1 MKKCGRLLSFAAAG
15 VIFAGSSLFAS
26 NEIMEPSGLDQIKEI
41 ITADEKLNQ
50 KVNSSDIANAL
61 RSIEK
66 MNDLIREAIIVNG
79 LANDGDISVADA
91 REINRYLVANHLE
104 LWYELRG
111 QKAGVDS
118 TGYYIVDRKRLSN
131 TIALN
136 INAVSLW
143 GAIYNLGFETDHKHR
158 LVDSSGRK
166 SASFKN
172 VGYFLSEILKNE
184 IESKKLYNDEFQ
196 EIEGTTGTAFDQVLK
211 IIMTDKG
218 LLKRI
223 PTSDIRDG
231 AQAANQMNHLIIE
244 AIVENGLGNDGKLTT
259 ADIREINRYLVANHK
274 EKWAEL
280 HGDDENGEETG
291 YHLVQND
298 GAYSRMFADNVVN
311 SVADGVYHLG
321 FETNRKD
328 RLLNEDGNANKRFE
342 KVAWWLDTCL
352 KEDLEAGRLSNPDFE
367 EVKGTTG
374 TIFDK
379 IIPYIYNNEGLL
391 LNVSMGDIREAART
405 ANGMNELIVE
415 AIKET
420 GSAQDSYISVDEV
433 KQINKYLVDNYESL
447 WAELHGDD
455 ENGVETGYH
464 LVQNDGAR
472 GDAYGKNVIN
482 RLADGIYHLGFYT
495 PYKNR
500 LANEDGNKNITFRSV
515 AYWLN
520 KSLKSD
526 FENGVFK
533 DSI

>member
-1 MKKCGRLLSFAAAG
+1 
-15 VIFAGSSLFAS
+15 
-26 NEIMEPSGLDQIKEI
+26 
-41 ITADEKLNQ
+41 
-50 KVNSSDIANAL
+50 
-61 RSIEK
+61 
-66 MNDLIREAIIVNG
+66 
-79 LANDGDISVADA
+79 
-91 REINRYLVANHLE
+91 VANYSD

-111 QKAGVDS
+111 QNAGSES
-118 TGYYIVDRKRLSN
+118 TGYYIVDRQRLSN

-136 INAVSLW
+136 RNAVRMW
-143 GAIYNLGFETDHKHR
+143 GAVYNLGFETDRKNR
-158 LVDSSGRK
+158 LVGSTGRK
-166 SASFKN
+166 SASFTN

-184 IESKKLYNDEFQ
+184 IEKGELYNPEFV
-196 EIEGTTGTAFDQVLK
+196 ELAGTTGTAFDDVLK

-231 AQAANQMNHLIIE
+231 AEAANEMNHLIVE

-259 ADIREINRYLVANHK
+259 ADIREINRYLVENHK
-274 EKWAEL
+274 ARWAQL

-298 GAYSRMFADNVVN
+298 GAYSRMFADNVIN

-321 FETNRKD
+321 FETNRKN

-367 EVKGTTG
+367 EVTGTTG
-374 TIFDK
+374 TSFDK
-379 IIPYIYNNEGLL
+379 IVPYIYNNEGLL
-391 LNVSMGDIREAART
+391 LNVSMGGLREAARS

-420 GSAQDSYISVDEV
+420 GAAQDNYISVDEV
-433 KQINKYLVDNYESL
+433 KQMNQYLVENYESK
-447 WAELHGDD
+447 WGELHGDD
-455 ENGVETGYH
+455 ENGLETGYH

-482 RLADGIYHLGFYT
+482 KLADGVYHLGFYT
-495 PYKNR
+495 PYRNR
-500 LANEDGNKNITFRSV
+500 LANEDGNRNVTFRNV

-526 FENGVFK
+526 LENGVFK
-533 DSI
+533 ESI